1 MFTWCWTNAFVRFI
15 CCTDISEDSLAAE
28 ANQDNNNKRKKKNK
42 AQRFIE
48 FVRPRYSLE
57 IGLKASQQTDWRGCV
72 YIFNCTRLL
81 TIQDMALFSRSLI
94 QRHRAVGEYLETQWW
109 KNDQLPWKH
118 WLRFISGRHWCKH
131 HKWPISIWRH
141 KFMYRKKTVK
151 I

>member
-1 MFTWCWTNAFVRFI
+1 MHLYVLSVAQILVKTAWLLRPIKTITINER
-15 CCTDISEDSLAAE
+15 
-28 ANQDNNNKRKKKNK
+28 KKNK